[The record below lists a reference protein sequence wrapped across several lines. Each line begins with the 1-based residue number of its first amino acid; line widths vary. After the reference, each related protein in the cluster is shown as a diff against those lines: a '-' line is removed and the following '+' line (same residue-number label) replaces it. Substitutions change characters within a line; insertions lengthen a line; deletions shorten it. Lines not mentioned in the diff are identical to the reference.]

1 MSEISNGAAS
11 TKDFTPIS
19 NQVVAEGAATSI
31 LGYPFYTST
40 SLTAPSGATVTN
52 SMCFGNWNDVMVAR
66 WGGLRLA
73 ASTDGDNAF
82 SLDQTH
88 IRATLRA
95 DVAVRHAAS
104 FSKSA

>member
-1 MSEISNGAAS
+1 
-11 TKDFTPIS
+11 
-19 NQVVAEGAATSI
+19 
-31 LGYPFYTST
+31 
-40 SLTAPSGATVTN
+40 
-52 SMCFGNWNDVMVAR
+52 MCFGNWNDLMVAR

-95 DVAVRHAAS
+95 DVAVRQAKS
-104 FSKSA
+104 FSYASN

>member
-1 MSEISNGAAS
+1 MTMDYTS
-11 TKDFTPIS
+11 TTTVPLN
-19 NQVVAEGAATSI
+19 NQIVAEGPAYSI
-31 LGYPFYTST
+31 LGYPYYTST
-40 SLTAPSGATVTN
+40 SMGTPNGTTGTKSI
-52 SMCFGNWNDVMVAR
+52 CFGNWNDLMVAR

-88 IRATLRA
+88 IRATVRA

-104 FSKSA
+104 FAISSD